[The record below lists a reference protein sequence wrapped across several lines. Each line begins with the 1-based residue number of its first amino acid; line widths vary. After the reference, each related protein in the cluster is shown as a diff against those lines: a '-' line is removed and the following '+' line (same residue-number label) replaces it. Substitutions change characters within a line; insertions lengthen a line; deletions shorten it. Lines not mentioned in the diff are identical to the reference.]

1 MDSYVGWKLVEMA
14 GWIKT
19 VWKNSDEWYKV
30 QLEVSQVLCTSG
42 QSCLIFSLM
51 TWIKDWTLSKFSDD
65 TKVGQVANM
74 PESCSTIQRDLNMLE
89 KWAEDQQRE
98 IQSPAFEEEQ
108 LHALV
113 VHAGD
118 RAAVK

>member
-1 MDSYVGWKLVEMA
+1 
-14 GWIKT
+14 
-19 VWKNSDEWYKV
+19 
-30 QLEVSQVLCTSG
+30 
-42 QSCLIFSLM
+42 
-51 TWIKDWTLSKFSDD
+51 
-65 TKVGQVANM
+65 M

-118 RAAVK
+118 RAAVKQLGRGPEGPAVLQVEHEKVMCTCAKEG